1 MLTTTRR
8 EIINDYDI
16 TQNRQLRNFSEGQM
30 ATTTNFR
37 DRFSSQSDVSSE
49 TYLSRSELAQKLC
62 GPSYNEEYDIM
73 DNANEDFTDPD
84 LMPSVTTMQITRSPY
99 YQQPAKAQ
107 QKEVTKQRYTARSKI
122 LIASYAA
129 VVLALA
135 LIITLTTISVASLF
149 SQVSALEATLNTEKA
164 VVATLDEDIEAAGSA
179 DAVIEKA
186 QEMGMTAGV
195 ISGSVA
201 LPETKAPVE
210 ANVSTNWFDSLCD
223 TLSKLFG

>member
-1 MLTTTRR
+1 MKNFWISLWLAAGLLYAGSALAVETPPPEPETVEAGDDGLTFPETVS
-8 EIINDYDI
+8 NLI
-16 TQNRQLRNFSEGQM
+16 TIGKYFHEKYPGSAIE
-30 ATTTNFR
+30 
-37 DRFSSQSDVSSE
+37 
-49 TYLSRSELAQKLC
+49 
-62 GPSYNEEYDIM
+62 
-73 DNANEDFTDPD
+73 EDFSDPD